1 MARALG
7 HLHWPRS
14 LEAAAAVDTLARIYY
29 ESRCRYYG
37 AEELAW
43 VDVPMHIRSG
53 LVELAV
59 RTLRRLG
66 PPSMPSVDASASDP
80 DALFQMAT
88 DLARAEARKVVGYI
102 TPDEPYGVDL

>member
-1 MARALG
+1 MNLG
-7 HLHWPRS
+7 SHLPWPQS
-14 LEAAAAVDTLARIYY
+14 LDAAAAVDDLARIYY
-29 ESRCRYYG
+29 ETRCRYYG

-43 VDVPMHIRSG
+43 QQVPMHIRSG

-66 PPSMPSVDASASDP
+66 PPNALAVDPSAGDP
-80 DALFQMAT
+80 DTLFRMAT